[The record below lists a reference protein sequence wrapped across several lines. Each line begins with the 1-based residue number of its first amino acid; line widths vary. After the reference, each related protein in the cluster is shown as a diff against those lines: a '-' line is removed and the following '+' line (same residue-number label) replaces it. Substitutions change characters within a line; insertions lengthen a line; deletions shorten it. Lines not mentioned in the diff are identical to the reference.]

1 MKTAACVYLGSVL
14 TGTQVCL
21 NLKRSRSKT
30 PVVMTIIFLECRML
44 MDLLLQP
51 FSQTLVHARA
61 AFMCLSLLFLN
72 YFFRSLHKDGAF
84 DFSICCVI
92 LAAITTIDCHAL
104 FASVLYGQY

>member
-21 NLKRSRSKT
+21 NLKRSRSKM
-30 PVVMTIIFLECRML
+30 PVIMTIIFLESRML

-51 FSQTLVHARA
+51 FGETLVNARA
-61 AFMCLSLLFLN
+61 AFTCLSLLFLN

-84 DFSICCVI
+84 DFSICCLM
-92 LAAITTIDCHAL
+92 LAAITAIDCHAL
-104 FASVLYGQY
+104 FTSVLTNKY